1 MQISYG
7 QFSNAVFYLFFGFV
21 PDNNPWDSVAIFK
34 DIADMVAY
42 HDVLEVKADDSKACP
57 HATA

>member
-7 QFSNAVFYLFFGFV
+7 QFSNAAFYLFFGFV
-21 PDNNPWDSVAIFK
+21 PDDNPWDSVAIFQ

-42 HDVLEVKADDSKACP
+42 HDVLEVKADDSP
-57 HATA
+57 MRHHAIA